1 MAPMTGFRRIQP
13 LVLLVAIGCA
23 QTPDGSKTP
32 LPTPA
37 DARAAMEAA
46 LECWK
51 AGKPTGRREP
61 TTPPVQIMDSFR
73 KPGQTVE
80 GWEILG
86 QTTGERAVAM
96 TVRVRLSQPEAT
108 ETIRFLLLGT
118 DPVLVFR
125 QEDYDLISH
134 FEHKMDPEPAEGSP

>member
-1 MAPMTGFRRIQP
+1 MKGLRIIGA
-13 LVLLVAIGCA
+13 VVGLVAIGCA
-23 QTPDGSKTP
+23 RAPDGSATP
-32 LPTPA
+32 LPKPA

-46 LECWK
+46 LGCWK
-51 AGKPTGRREP
+51 AGRPTGRRES

-73 KPGQTVE
+73 KPGQSVD

-86 QTTGERAVAM
+86 QTTLERAVAM
-96 TVRVRLSQPEAT
+96 TVRVKFTRPEAT

-125 QEDYDLISH
+125 QEDYDLMSH
-134 FEHKMDPEPAEGSP
+134 FDHKMDPEPDEGAP

>member
-1 MAPMTGFRRIQP
+1 MKRPRILGA
-13 LVLLVAIGCA
+13 LVGLLAIGCA
-23 QTPDGSKTP
+23 RTPDGSRTP
-32 LPTPA
+32 LPKPA

-46 LECWK
+46 LGCWK
-51 AGKPTGRREP
+51 AGKPTGRRES

-73 KPGQTVE
+73 KPGQAVD

-96 TVRVRLSQPEAT
+96 TVRVQFTSPKAT

-134 FEHKMDPEPAEGSP
+134 FDHKMDPEPAEGAP